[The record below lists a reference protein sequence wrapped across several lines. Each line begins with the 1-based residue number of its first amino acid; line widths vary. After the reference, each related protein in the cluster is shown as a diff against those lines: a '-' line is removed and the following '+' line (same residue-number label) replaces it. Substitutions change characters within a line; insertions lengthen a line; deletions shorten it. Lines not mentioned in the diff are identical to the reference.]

1 MKFDMDVKLRN
12 VWAQV
17 LDVDDADLDGDT
29 NFFEAGGDSVAAL
42 RLVAAAGAVDLSV
55 NIEDV
60 FNHPTLRELTE
71 KCQESS
77 QVSKPNDTASEV
89 SILDQDTMDTCAIA
103 CQVDRDIIEDIFP
116 ASTIQGLMFAAGK
129 AYGTYVLQWVYQI
142 CGDLDRNLL
151 VEAWDRLQRKHQI
164 LRTRLVTIGKD
175 DFQVVL
181 RSDMNWE
188 EGNDLAE
195 YKRQSLSQPIESSR
209 PLFRYAVI
217 TEGDSSYFVWT
228 AHHAGFDGWTR
239 RMIFEHLQDSL
250 SQPLEYAQRQNGA
263 MFKDLI
269 SWTQHQQETVSSGY
283 WESVLEGFNGN
294 GCVFSSSIQRLP
306 ATNST
311 LSRRWLR
318 KSVSH
323 SKFTMAAIVHAAWAI
338 SLGNVSG
345 LQDILFSTTRS
356 GRHVPIPG
364 VESIFGPML
373 LVNAVRTRLEKE
385 QSLEDYLQVMQTQ
398 LVSMIP
404 HEHAG
409 YEIIQKL
416 LGSPLAHQM
425 YLSWHPHGDDVLS
438 KEMHFKNREGLP
450 ISLKPRRD
458 FSTPFKAHFGIVL
471 DVYEQQSSLDL
482 YTSWDDGLRSQ
493 SDIEQLM
500 ADFVHN
506 LDQLVGSSNRTVGDL
521 WPGQGPRWVY

>member
-1 MKFDMDVKLRN
+1 MDVKLRT
-12 VWAQV
+12 VWSQI
-17 LDVDDADLDGDT
+17 LDVDHADLDGDT

-42 RLVAAAGAVDLSV
+42 RLVAAAEAVDLSI

-60 FNHPTLRELTE
+60 FNHPTLGGLTE

-77 QVSKPNDTASEV
+77 RVSNPNDTASEV
-89 SILDQDTMDTCAIA
+89 SILDQVTVDTCATA

-116 ASTIQGLMFAAGK
+116 ASTVQVRMFAAGK
-129 AYGTYVLQWVYQI
+129 TYGAYVLQWVFQI

-151 VEAWDRLQRKHQI
+151 VEAWDRLQRKHPI
-164 LRTRLVTIGKD
+164 LRTRLATIGTD
-175 DFQVVL
+175 HFQVVL
-181 RSDMNWE
+181 RSDMNWQ

-195 YKRQSLSQPIESSR
+195 YKSQSLSQPIESSR

-217 TEGDSSYFVWT
+217 TEGERSYFVWT

-263 MFKDLI
+263 IFKDLI
-269 SWTQHQQETVSSGY
+269 SSSQHQQETVSLGY
-283 WESVLEGFNGN
+283 WESVLEGFNGK
-294 GCVFSSSIQRLP
+294 GCVYSSSIQRLP
-306 ATNST
+306 VTNST
-311 LSRRWLR
+311 ISRTWLPE
-318 KSVSH
+318 SVNH
-323 SKFTMAAIVHAAWAI
+323 SRFTMAAMVHAAFAI

-385 QSLEDYLQVMQTQ
+385 QSLEDYLQAMQTQ
-398 LVSMIP
+398 LVSTIP
-404 HEHAG
+404 HERAG
-409 YEIIQKL
+409 HGIIEKL
-416 LGSPLAHQM
+416 LGRPLAHQM
-425 YLSWHPHGDDVLS
+425 YLSWHPQGDDVLS
-438 KEMHFKNREGLP
+438 KEIHFKGREGLP
-450 ISLKPRRD
+450 VNLKPRRD
-458 FSTPFKAHFGIVL
+458 LSTPFKAIFGLVL
-471 DVYEQQSSLDL
+471 DVYEQESSLDL
-482 YTSWDDGLRSQ
+482 YTSWDDSLRSQ

-500 ADFVHN
+500 ANFTNN
-506 LDQLVGSSNRTVGDL
+506 LDQLAGASNHTVGDL
-521 WPGQGPRWVY
+521 WPSTGPKWAY